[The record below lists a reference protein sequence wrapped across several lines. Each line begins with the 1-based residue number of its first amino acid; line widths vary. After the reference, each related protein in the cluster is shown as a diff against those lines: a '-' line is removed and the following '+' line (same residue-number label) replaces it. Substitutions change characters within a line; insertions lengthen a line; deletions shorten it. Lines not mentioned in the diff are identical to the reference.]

1 MSEKSYF
8 LYGAS
13 VQGIQDFIFRTN
25 NLEEIIGASR
35 LVEKVCTTMFADK
48 IEKNVHELKQDAN
61 AIVNAAGNIK
71 YIFSD
76 YDSCQKV
83 VRDFPKLVET
93 MAPGITISQAV
104 VKMTGEYEDFSN
116 AVDEL
121 ERRLHI
127 QRNRPM
133 NHTSPRFMSVA
144 RSSETNLP
152 AIKYA
157 NGKLYDA
164 ASVQRINAYRSN
176 NESARNPDDT
186 DFDTIIH
193 ADGNAMGALFSR
205 FGNDQ
210 SKLKK
215 FSSGL
220 DELVKKCVE
229 EAKTD
234 TINANYRNG
243 EHINVII
250 CSGDDLTVMCESR
263 YALPFVKNY
272 LKSLEKQSKSLLDKI
287 FGENRPYPYI
297 TACAGIAFLGAKKSF
312 RDGYRIAN
320 MLCEH
325 AKNDSFQ
332 HRQGKVQP
340 SCLLFYK
347 QAGVLVGNLESSYYQ
362 AMHPAKGHSF
372 QFGPYYLKDTKN
384 RWTIDR
390 FLQFSSDS
398 NNEIGIRNN
407 LFDWV
412 NWMNDDIDR
421 SELQRKH
428 IAGFRG
434 TQKFSE
440 STSPEFRG
448 KAYYYVGFDLM
459 TYLTVLSNKKKRNK

>member
-48 IEKNVHELKQDAN
+48 IEKGVHELKQDAN

-83 VRDFPKLVET
+83 VRDFPKQVET

-104 VKMTGEYEDFSN
+104 VKMSGEYEDFSN

-133 NHTSPRFMSVA
+133 NHTSPRFMGVA
-144 RSSETNLP
+144 RSKDTNLP
-152 AIKYA
+152 AVKFA
-157 NGKLYDA
+157 NGKRYDA
-164 ASVQRINAYRSN
+164 ASVQRLNAYRSN
-176 NESARNPDDT
+176 NESAQTSYGT
-186 DFDTIIH
+186 DYDTIIH

-210 SKLKK
+210 SKLKE

-229 EAKTD
+229 AAKTA

-272 LKSLEKQSKSLLDKI
+272 MELLEKDSKFLLDKI
-287 FGENRPYPYI
+287 FGEDRPYPYI
-297 TACAGIAFLGAKKSF
+297 TACAGIAFLGAKNTF
-312 RDGYRIAN
+312 RDGYRLAN

-332 HRQGKVQP
+332 HRQGKVLP

-347 QAGVLVGNLESSYYQ
+347 QAGVIVGNLESSYYQ

-372 QFGPYYLKDTKN
+372 QFGPYYLNETNN
-384 RWTIDR
+384 RWTIKR
-390 FLQFSSDS
+390 FLELSSDS

-412 NWMNDDIDR
+412 GWMNDDIDR

-428 IAGFRG
+428 IAGFQG

-459 TYLTVLSNKKKRNK
+459 TYLSVLSNKKKRNK